1 MSYFNSNVEHN
12 SEKAMKELQ
21 NRRKRDL
28 GLIEAWKSIERFR
41 KKDGSDFEALAKNFT
56 KGAILPARYD
66 SEMKR
71 VSVRVYIDGLGYE
84 SDEITITPTIYARTD
99 EAAKYEAEGRL
110 LSRGPYSHPYI
121 ILTPDEI
128 ELAINERIKYL
139 QENADEYSKAIEQFD
154 EIKGKLLAISK
165 ELDDVLASGPDN
177 SYYIF
182 REMFEGR

>member
-1 MSYFNSNVEHN
+1 MMNKDEYYG
-12 SEKAMKELQ
+12 EKALKELQ
-21 NRRKRDL
+21 DRKKRNL

-41 KKDGSDFEALAKNFT
+41 KKDGGDFEALAKNFT
-56 KGAILPARYD
+56 KGAILPARFD
-66 SEMKR
+66 PEQKR
-71 VSVRVYIDGLGYE
+71 VSVCTHIDGLGYE

-110 LSRGPYSHPYI
+110 IQRGEYLHPYI

-128 ELAINERIKYL
+128 ELAIKTRIEQL
-139 QENADEYSKAIEQFD
+139 QENVDEYSKAIEQFD
-154 EIKGKLLAISK
+154 EIKTKLFTLSK
-165 ELDDVLASGPDN
+165 AVDEVLKTVPKN